1 MTDQY
6 SNCCSDALP
15 GDAAMQQN
23 RRPELKELARKALV
37 DAAAGRNA
45 ANAAIAAIAA
55 TDATAAR
62 DAITKRLQQLAR
74 TLGIPRAVVDALP
87 PDELEATAAQAA
99 MCEGYVDGNGDP
111 LARALLVFYLKALA
125 KRLNA

>member
-37 DAAAGRNA
+37 DAAASRNA
-45 ANAAIAAIAA
+45 ANAAIAA